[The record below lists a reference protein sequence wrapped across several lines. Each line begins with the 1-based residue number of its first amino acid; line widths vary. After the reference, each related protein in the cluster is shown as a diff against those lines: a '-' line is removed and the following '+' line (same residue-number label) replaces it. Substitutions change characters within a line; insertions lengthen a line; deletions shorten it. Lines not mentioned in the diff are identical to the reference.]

1 MEDLPFVSSFARRGK
16 RDGYKISKNPTGYW
30 TVTSIRMLDIVTT
43 NSGVIL
49 SIRTQPGSSKN
60 RIIGEYGGRL
70 KLAVTAAPE
79 KGKANKAVI
88 ELLADTLH
96 VHESSIHIISG
107 ETSRDKRLMIEGLTL
122 EDLKSLLNLES

>member
-1 MEDLPFVSSFARRGK
+1 
-16 RDGYKISKNPTGYW
+16 
-30 TVTSIRMLDIVTT
+30 MLDIVTT

-88 ELLADTLH
+88 ELLAETLH
-96 VHESSIHIISG
+96 INESSIQIISG
-107 ETSRDKRLMIEGLTL
+107 ESSRDKRLMIEGLTP
-122 EDLKSLLNLES
+122 ENIKSLLNPQS

>member
-1 MEDLPFVSSFARRGK
+1 
-16 RDGYKISKNPTGYW
+16 
-30 TVTSIRMLDIVTT
+30 MLDIVTT

-88 ELLADTLH
+88 ELLADTLRINA
-96 VHESSIHIISG
+96 SSIHIISG
-107 ETSRDKRLMIEGLTL
+107 ESSRDKRFVIEGLTL
-122 EDLKSLLNLES
+122 EDVTASLNQRD

>member
-1 MEDLPFVSSFARRGK
+1 
-16 RDGYKISKNPTGYW
+16 
-30 TVTSIRMLDIVTT
+30 MLDLVTT

-88 ELLADTLH
+88 ELLADTFRI
-96 VHESSIHIISG
+96 HESSIHIISG
-107 ETSRDKRLMIEGLTL
+107 ESSRDKRVLIEGLIL
-122 EDLKSLLNLES
+122 KDLKSLLSQQV

>member
-1 MEDLPFVSSFARRGK
+1 
-16 RDGYKISKNPTGYW
+16 
-30 TVTSIRMLDIVTT
+30 MLDIVTT
-43 NSGVIL
+43 NSGIIL
-49 SIRTQPGSSKN
+49 SVRTQPGSSKN

-96 VHESSIHIISG
+96 IHESSIHIISG
-107 ETSRDKRLMIEGLTL
+107 ESSRDKRLMIEGLTP
-122 EDLKSLLNLES
+122 EDIKSLLNLQS

>member
-1 MEDLPFVSSFARRGK
+1 V
-16 RDGYKISKNPTGYW
+16 
-30 TVTSIRMLDIVTT
+30 LDIVTT
-43 NSGVIL
+43 NSGIIL

-79 KGKANKAVI
+79 KGRANKAVI

-96 VHESSIHIISG
+96 ISESSIHIISG
-107 ETSRDKRLMIEGLTL
+107 ESSRDKRLMIEGLTP
-122 EDLKSLLNLES
+122 EDIKSLLNPQS

>member
-1 MEDLPFVSSFARRGK
+1 
-16 RDGYKISKNPTGYW
+16 
-30 TVTSIRMLDIVTT
+30 MLDIATT
-43 NSGVIL
+43 IAGVIL

-88 ELLADTLH
+88 KLLADTLRI
-96 VHESSIHIISG
+96 HESSIHIISG
-107 ETSRDKRLMIEGLTL
+107 ETSRDKRLLIEGLVP
-122 EDLKSLLNLES
+122 EDIISLLNLQT

>member
-1 MEDLPFVSSFARRGK
+1 
-16 RDGYKISKNPTGYW
+16 
-30 TVTSIRMLDIVTT
+30 MLDLVTT

-60 RIIGEYGGRL
+60 RIVGEYGGRL

-88 ELLADTLH
+88 ELLADTLRINA
-96 VHESSIHIISG
+96 SSIHIISG
-107 ETSRDKRLMIEGLTL
+107 ESSRDKRFVIEGLTL
-122 EDLKSLLNLES
+122 EDVASSLNQRD

>member
-1 MEDLPFVSSFARRGK
+1 
-16 RDGYKISKNPTGYW
+16 
-30 TVTSIRMLDIVTT
+30 MLDIVTT

>member
-1 MEDLPFVSSFARRGK
+1 
-16 RDGYKISKNPTGYW
+16 
-30 TVTSIRMLDIVTT
+30 MLDIVTT
-43 NSGVIL
+43 NSGIIL

-79 KGKANKAVI
+79 KGRANKAVI

-96 VHESSIHIISG
+96 ISESSIHIISG
-107 ETSRDKRLMIEGLTL
+107 ESSRDKRLMIEGLTP
-122 EDLKSLLNLES
+122 EDIKSLLNPQS

>member
-1 MEDLPFVSSFARRGK
+1 V
-16 RDGYKISKNPTGYW
+16 
-30 TVTSIRMLDIVTT
+30 LDIVTT
-43 NSGVIL
+43 NSGIIL

-79 KGKANKAVI
+79 KGRANKAVI

-96 VHESSIHIISG
+96 ISESSIHIISG
-107 ETSRDKRLMIEGLTL
+107 ESSRDKRLMIKGLTP
-122 EDLKSLLNLES
+122 EDIKSLLNPQS

>member
-1 MEDLPFVSSFARRGK
+1 
-16 RDGYKISKNPTGYW
+16 
-30 TVTSIRMLDIVTT
+30 MLDIVTT
-43 NSGVIL
+43 NSGIIL

-88 ELLADTLH
+88 ELLAGTLRIN
-96 VHESSIHIISG
+96 ESSIQIISG
-107 ETSRDKRLMIEGLTL
+107 ESSRDKRLMIEGLTP
-122 EDLKSLLNLES
+122 EDVKSLLNPQS

>member
-1 MEDLPFVSSFARRGK
+1 
-16 RDGYKISKNPTGYW
+16 
-30 TVTSIRMLDIVTT
+30 MLDVVTT
-43 NSGVIL
+43 NTGIIL

-88 ELLADTLH
+88 ELLANTFH
-96 VHESSIHIISG
+96 ISESSIHIISG
-107 ETSRDKRLMIEGLTL
+107 ESSRDKRIMIEGLTQ
-122 EDLKSLLNLES
+122 ETLKSLLNPQS

>member
-1 MEDLPFVSSFARRGK
+1 
-16 RDGYKISKNPTGYW
+16 
-30 TVTSIRMLDIVTT
+30 MLNLVTT

-49 SIRTQPGSSKN
+49 SVRTQPGSSKN

-88 ELLADTLH
+88 ELLADTLRI
-96 VHESSIHIISG
+96 HESSIHIISG
-107 ETSRDKRLMIEGLTL
+107 ESSRDKRVLIEGFILK
-122 EDLKSLLNLES
+122 DLKSLLSRQV

>member
-1 MEDLPFVSSFARRGK
+1 
-16 RDGYKISKNPTGYW
+16 
-30 TVTSIRMLDIVTT
+30 MLDLVTT
-43 NSGVIL
+43 NAGVIL

-88 ELLADTLH
+88 ELLADTLRI
-96 VHESSIHIISG
+96 HESSIHIISG
-107 ETSRDKRLMIEGLTL
+107 ESSRDKRVLIEGLIL
-122 EDLKSLLNLES
+122 KDLKSLLSRQV

>member
-1 MEDLPFVSSFARRGK
+1 
-16 RDGYKISKNPTGYW
+16 
-30 TVTSIRMLDIVTT
+30 MLDIVTT
-43 NSGVIL
+43 KSGIIL

-96 VHESSIHIISG
+96 FNESSIHIISG
-107 ETSRDKRLMIEGLTL
+107 ESSRDKRLMIEGLTP
-122 EDLKSLLNLES
+122 EDIKSLGIDNK

>member
-1 MEDLPFVSSFARRGK
+1 
-16 RDGYKISKNPTGYW
+16 
-30 TVTSIRMLDIVTT
+30 MLDIVTT
-43 NSGVIL
+43 NSGIIL

-96 VHESSIHIISG
+96 ISESSIHIISG
-107 ETSRDKRLMIEGLTL
+107 ESSRDKRLMIKGLTP
-122 EDLKSLLNLES
+122 EDIKSLLNPQS

>member
-1 MEDLPFVSSFARRGK
+1 V
-16 RDGYKISKNPTGYW
+16 
-30 TVTSIRMLDIVTT
+30 LDIVTT

-96 VHESSIHIISG
+96 INESSIQIISG
-107 ETSRDKRLMIEGLTL
+107 ESSRDKRLMIEGLTP
-122 EDLKSLLNLES
+122 EDIKSLLNLQS

>member
-1 MEDLPFVSSFARRGK
+1 
-16 RDGYKISKNPTGYW
+16 
-30 TVTSIRMLDIVTT
+30 MLDIVTT
-43 NSGVIL
+43 NSGIIL

-96 VHESSIHIISG
+96 INESSIQIISG
-107 ETSRDKRLMIEGLTL
+107 ESSRDKRLMIEGLTP
-122 EDLKSLLNLES
+122 EDIKSLLNLQS

>member
-1 MEDLPFVSSFARRGK
+1 V
-16 RDGYKISKNPTGYW
+16 
-30 TVTSIRMLDIVTT
+30 LDIVTT
-43 NSGVIL
+43 NSGIIL
-49 SIRTQPGSSKN
+49 SVRTQPGSSKN

-96 VHESSIHIISG
+96 IHESSIHIISG
-107 ETSRDKRLMIEGLTL
+107 ESSRDKRLMIEGLTP
-122 EDLKSLLNLES
+122 EDIKSLLNLQS

>member
-1 MEDLPFVSSFARRGK
+1 
-16 RDGYKISKNPTGYW
+16 
-30 TVTSIRMLDIVTT
+30 MLDIVTT

-88 ELLADTLH
+88 ELLADTLRIN
-96 VHESSIHIISG
+96 ESSIQIISG
-107 ETSRDKRLMIEGLTL
+107 ESSRDKRLMIEGLTP
-122 EDLKSLLNLES
+122 EDIKSLLNPQS